1 MGDSLKLR
9 EGLLRRSWAS
19 GAARADRRSESDTGL
34 VSETKETAS
43 SSAAQITPTLLL
55 KAGWVGVIC
64 SAADNGVTVGDKG
77 ESMRGF

>member
-34 VSETKETAS
+34 VSETKETVE
-43 SSAAQITPTLLL
+43 T
-55 KAGWVGVIC
+55 V
-64 SAADNGVTVGDKG
+64 VTVRRSVTKVNPCVGSR
-77 ESMRGF
+77 EMSVCVMMTRANREVRM